1 MARGTLEN
9 RFKRNLIE
17 LGKGTLCVTIPKEYL
32 AELGWE
38 KGKELNLKIKKK
50 NKQIIIEEIPEVT
63 E

>member
-32 AELGWE
+32 QELGWE

-50 NKQIIIEEIPEVT
+50 NKQIIIEEIPETV
-63 E
+63 

>member
-32 AELGWE
+32 QELGWE

-50 NKQIIIEEIPEVT
+50 NKQIIIEEIPGTV
-63 E
+63 

>member
-32 AELGWE
+32 TELGWE

-50 NKQIIIEEIPEVT
+50 NKQIIIEEIPETV
-63 E
+63 

>member
-32 AELGWE
+32 VELGWE

-50 NKQIIIEEIPEVT
+50 NKQIIIEELPET